1 MVYLRG
7 VHLKCQRAETEL
19 LCRTH
24 SQSSCANVHPRL
36 FSLTRGGQICNCPC
50 ITGSAAEHEPS
61 NHRPRAITLKTPV
74 KNISPTYLSLFMLT
88 ASWLLRR
95 LNLSKRFCL
104 FQNCLSG
111 SERNKKVPLNMNET
125 VLLLNSQVPCTTPL
139 PPPPPL
145 YLSFLLLLSFFL
157 FTPPS
162 L

>member
-1 MVYLRG
+1 MVWLRG
-7 VHLKCQRAETEL
+7 VHPKCQRMETEL

-24 SQSSCANVHPRL
+24 SQSSRANVHTRL

-61 NHRPRAITLKTPV
+61 NHRLRAITLKTPV

-88 ASWLLRR
+88 APWLLRR

-125 VLLLNSQVPCTTPL
+125 VLLLNSRVPCTTS
-139 PPPPPL
+139 PPL
-145 YLSFLLLLSFFL
+145 ASPALPVISAPPVFF
-157 FTPPS
+157 
-162 L
+162 